1 MKNNILITMG
11 ILVLLGIAVQGLF
24 GIEARD
30 SYLYR
35 DLIDYDVRCCRHR
48 YAESVFR

>member
-1 MKNNILITMG
+1 MFFRE
-11 ILVLLGIAVQGLF
+11 LVRGTGNSTNRYPERLD
-24 GIEARD
+24 EARD